1 MSKVIIYNQEETGI
15 MAICVPANNSNLSVE
30 QIAEKDCPTG
40 AKIIERT
47 DLDSL
52 DKEFR
57 NAWVCDTDMNPI
69 IDMSKAKEIWREKIR
84 KARKTK
90 LEELDIEYMKAQET
104 GSDTSAIVTKKNKLR
119 DFPAKSEIN
128 AASNVTQLKAV
139 WDSDL
144 GDK

>member
-1 MSKVIIYNQEETGI
+1 MSKVIIYNQEDGI
-15 MAICVPANNSNLSVE
+15 MAICVPARNSGLTVE

-40 AKIIERT
+40 ARVIDRT

-57 NAWVCDTDMNPI
+57 NAWVCDTDMNPV
-69 IDMSKAKEIWREKIR
+69 IDMPKAKDIWREKIR

-104 GSDTSAIVTKKNKLR
+104 GSDTSAIITKKNKLR

-128 AASNVTQLKAV
+128 AASNVTELKAV